1 MSIILAQFLPYIISV
16 VAAVVAIFGWG
27 KKKERDG
34 REKERIRLKKE
45 IDDAGTAT
53 KNRIDKAL
61 ADSDITADTAA
72 EWLRARHPRK

>member
-1 MSIILAQFLPYIISV
+1 MNFILAQFLPYILGV
-16 VAAVVAIFGWG
+16 VAAAAVIFGWG

-61 ADSDITADTAA
+61 ADSDLTADTAA